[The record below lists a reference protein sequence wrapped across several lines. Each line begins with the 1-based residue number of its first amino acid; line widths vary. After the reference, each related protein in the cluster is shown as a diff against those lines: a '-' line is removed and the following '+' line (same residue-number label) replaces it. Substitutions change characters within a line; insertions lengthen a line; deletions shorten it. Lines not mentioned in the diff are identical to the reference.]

1 MVLEGLKSNQDN
13 HSVTILFKSV
23 IKSQW
28 CTHMLLLLVSHQPN
42 DYYYISETFKMFSI
56 SKVEADPK
64 TYLTVGTLTEI
75 PRGESGEALNY
86 K

>member
-1 MVLEGLKSNQDN
+1 
-13 HSVTILFKSV
+13 
-23 IKSQW
+23 
-28 CTHMLLLLVSHQPN
+28 ML
-42 DYYYISETFKMFSI
+42 SI

-75 PRGESGEALNY
+75 PRGESGKALNY

>member
-1 MVLEGLKSNQDN
+1 
-13 HSVTILFKSV
+13 
-23 IKSQW
+23 
-28 CTHMLLLLVSHQPN
+28 MLLLLVSHQPN
-42 DYYYISETFKMFSI
+42 DYCYISETLKMLSI

-75 PRGESGEALNY
+75 PRGESGKALNY